1 MGRKGPLPWE
11 TRLVAFVL
19 RRGQAPVLVPLGA
32 SQPIDQAVRTWRQA
46 LVAGNARAMQAA
58 ALELSRRVW
67 EPLKPHLEGAT
78 TVLVAP
84 DGA

>member
-1 MGRKGPLPWE
+1 M
-11 TRLVAFVL
+11 
-19 RRGQAPVLVPLGA
+19 PLGA
-32 SQPIDQAVRTWRQA
+32 SRPIDEAVRAWRQA
-46 LVAGNARAMQAA
+46 LVAGKPEPMQAA

-84 DGA
+84 DGALT